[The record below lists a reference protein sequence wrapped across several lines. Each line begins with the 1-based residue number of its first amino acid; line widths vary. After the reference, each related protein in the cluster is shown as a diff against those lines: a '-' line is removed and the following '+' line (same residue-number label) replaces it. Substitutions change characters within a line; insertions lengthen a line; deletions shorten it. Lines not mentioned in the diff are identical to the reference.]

1 MEVPDVYSLLLG
13 NTLIYLNIN
22 IYDECCV
29 MILFYITV
37 SLDL

>member
-1 MEVPDVYSLLLG
+1 MYISLLLE

-29 MILFYITV
+29 MRLFYVIV
-37 SLDL
+37 SLYLSW